1 MKSWSY
7 YQRKQKKRP
16 LVIAI
21 GMKVARTRKTR
32 STFIFRWESKSETES
47 KYGSKVNLR
56 MVYVTYK
63 VFQA

>member
-1 MKSWSY
+1 MKSWSVI
-7 YQRKQKKRP
+7 KENKKRP

-21 GMKVARTRKTR
+21 GNMRARTRKTR
-32 STFIFRWESKSETES
+32 STFYFQMGIKKLETES